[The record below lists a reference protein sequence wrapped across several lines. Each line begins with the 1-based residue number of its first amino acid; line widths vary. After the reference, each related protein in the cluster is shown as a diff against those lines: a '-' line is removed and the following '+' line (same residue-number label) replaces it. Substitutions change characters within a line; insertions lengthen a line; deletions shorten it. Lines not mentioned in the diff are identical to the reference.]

1 MKTKDKIFRK
11 NLSRA
16 FKMSVVNEG
25 LFDDIINFL
34 GGLDTK
40 WSDSLSST
48 QGAALPNIPD
58 KIEPRESAQDQ
69 LHAVVCVCQAVGYSV
84 EGIIQSAQMIAEDLE
99 MLGSYDES
107 EDIFTQAQSILSDT
121 IRMTGE
127 ATGWLQNDTL
137 RDCSDKVAGIGDDI
151 SIEETASSSVKE
163 LAKSLQDI
171 NNLNIDGEI
180 EKIIKTEAVVN
191 LLDKDPY
198 WSDRGKTFIEEGL
211 VLIKQIPEAIDTL
224 KELEIQILALEKLL
238 EQKSEE
244 PEVAATAD
252 VMASSVFESAVV
264 NIYKRILSEKNSGS

>member
-1 MKTKDKIFRK
+1 
-11 NLSRA
+11 
-16 FKMSVVNEG
+16 MSVVNEG